1 MQKRNEEAFG
11 DIQGVHVIA
20 DDLIISAKDEAEQ
33 DAIISRVLE
42 RARQHN
48 VKFNANKIQYKVNTV
63 TYIGHIV
70 SADDR
75 RPDPRKVEAIINMPC
90 PSDRQGLLRL
100 LGMIKYLA
108 QYISNESSITASLRL
123 LLKQDVEWSWQPEHD
138 VAMQLV
144 RETLARDTVL
154 TFYGVRK
161 PATIQADASQSGL
174 GCGLMQQGRLVAF
187 ASRALTEAE
196 QNYSQIEKEM
206 LAICFACQKFHQY
219 IYGKSIDV
227 HSDHRPLESI
237 LKKPIGKASP
247 RLQRMMPQL
256 QRYTLNVRYVP
267 GKLMYVADTLSRA
280 YITGDSECGAPED
293 MEVLVH
299 SLVENLPETIDK
311 LEQFRRAF
319 ANDEVMQKLKQYIRH
334 GWPQRK
340 SAAYPEIQ
348 AYWDIRDELHE
359 AEGLLLFGER
369 LVVSASLRPGMLQ
382 VIHEGHL
389 GGDKCKARARVSL
402 YWPLIGV
409 DIEEVVGRC
418 AVCQKEPL
426 IPHSVPALK
435 WQQVALDIMTHKGK
449 DYLVAVD
456 YLSTF
461 PEIALLERK
470 TAACVIMHLKSM
482 CARHGIADHLMSDSM
497 PFASCEFQ
505 PFAKEWRVKL
515 TTSSPTYAQSN
526 GQVERFVSVV
536 KQMLRRADE
545 EGRVP
550 YLVLLA
556 YRNTAVTGMSYSRA
570 QMLMSRVLNSKIP
583 ILPVLLEPKVVDPRP
598 QLEQR
603 QRRHRADE
611 APGGRESSHAP
622 QSCVVASNRG
632 PRGWPPAVIHRQAER
647 NGISTVTTIS
657 TANC

>member
-1 MQKRNEEAFG
+1 
-11 DIQGVHVIA
+11 
-20 DDLIISAKDEAEQ
+20 
-33 DAIISRVLE
+33 
-42 RARQHN
+42 
-48 VKFNANKIQYKVNTV
+48 
-63 TYIGHIV
+63 
-70 SADDR
+70 
-75 RPDPRKVEAIINMPC
+75 
-90 PSDRQGLLRL
+90 
-100 LGMIKYLA
+100 
-108 QYISNESSITASLRL
+108 
-123 LLKQDVEWSWQPEHD
+123 
-138 VAMQLV
+138 MQLV

-154 TFYGVRK
+154 TFYDVRK

-174 GCGLMQQGRLVAF
+174 GCGLMQQGRPVAF

-196 QNYSQIEKEM
+196 QNYRKIEKEM

-237 LKKPIGKASP
+237 LKKPVDKASP
-247 RLQRMMPQL
+247 RLQRMMLQL
-256 QRYTLNVRYVP
+256 QRYTMNVRYVP
-267 GKLMYVADTLSRA
+267 GKLMYVANTLSRA
-280 YITGDSECGAPED
+280 YITGDAKCGAPED

-299 SLVENLPETIDK
+299 SLVENLPATIDK

-348 AYWDIRDELHE
+348 AYWNIRDELHE

-369 LVVSASLRPGMLQ
+369 LVVPASLRPDMLQ

-389 GGDKCKARARVSL
+389 GSDKCKARARVNL
-402 YWPLIGV
+402 CWPLMAV

-418 AVCQKEPL
+418 AVCQKYQKEPL
-426 IPHSVPALK
+426 IPHSVPALR

-449 DYLVAVD
+449 DYLVAGD
-456 YLSTF
+456 YLSKF

-470 TAACVIMHLKSM
+470 TAACVFMHQKSM
-482 CARHGIADHLMSDSM
+482 FARYMESLMSDNM
-497 PFASCEFQ
+497 QFASCEFQ
-505 PFAKEWRVKL
+505 AFAKEWRVKL

-536 KQMLRRADE
+536 KQMFRKADE
-545 EGRVP
+545 EGRYT
-550 YLVLLA
+550 YLALLA
-556 YRNTAVTGMSYSRA
+556 YRNTAMTGMSYSPA
-570 QMLMSRVLNSKIP
+570 QMLMSRIP
-583 ILPVLLEPKVVDPRP
+583 IFPALLEPKVVNPRP

-603 QRRHRADE
+603 QRRHKAVFDRGARELTKLRA
-611 APGGRESSHAP
+611 GESSHAP

-632 PRGWPPAVIHRQAER
+632 PRGWPPSVIHRQAER
-647 NGISTVTTIS
+647 NGIST
-657 TANC
+657 